1 MSGDN
6 VVSNLNRA
14 AVDISMLNA
23 PFRLSITPGDVLEYF
38 ERGRTG
44 VPGVGIAPRGLAG
57 WSSVCLISFDHVR
70 QGDTVAWV
78 SS

>member
-1 MSGDN
+1 MSGDD

-23 PFRLSITPGDVLEYF
+23 PLRLSITPGDVLEYF

-44 VPGVGIAPRGLAG
+44 LSGVGIAPR
-57 WSSVCLISFDHVR
+57 VCGMVKRLPYKF
-70 QGDTVAWV
+70 
-78 SS
+78 